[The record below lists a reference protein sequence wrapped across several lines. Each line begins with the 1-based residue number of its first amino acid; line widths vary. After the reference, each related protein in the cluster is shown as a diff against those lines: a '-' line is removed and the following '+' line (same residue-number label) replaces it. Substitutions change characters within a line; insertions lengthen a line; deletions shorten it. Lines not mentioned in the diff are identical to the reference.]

1 MKWAYPNY
9 FMNTIS
15 FQHVLIL
22 SELLL
27 CGAKNNFIELTTN
40 EIAQKI
46 KRSQQLASKELLDLE
61 FLGYIKRNKT
71 SKKYAIKVTE
81 KGYQEVYNLFLFLK
95 TAMESFKY
103 VVDFEG
109 RIISGMGEGAYY
121 MSLNEY
127 KKQFKEK
134 LGYEPYPGTLNIK
147 LNSMLYV
154 EAKKEMLKYPSVLI
168 EGFSD
173 QSRTFGWVKCYPAY
187 INDSTNINS
196 YILILERTH
205 YDDSIMEIIAPFSIK
220 EQFSLKNGDYIKLKV
235 KMNYPNKELKSYL
248 VE

>member
-9 FMNTIS
+9 FLNTIS

-61 FLGYIKRNKT
+61 FLGYIKRNKK

-95 TAMESFKY
+95 TAIESFKY
-103 VVDFEG
+103 VIDFEG

-147 LNSMLYV
+147 LNSMLYDRG
-154 EAKKEMLKYPSVLI
+154 KK
-168 EGFSD
+168 GD
-173 QSRTFGWVKCYPAY
+173 VK
-187 INDSTNINS
+187 IS
-196 YILILERTH
+196 
-205 YDDSIMEIIAPFSIK
+205 FSI
-220 EQFSLKNGDYIKLKV
+220 D
-235 KMNYPNKELKSYL
+235 
-248 VE
+248 